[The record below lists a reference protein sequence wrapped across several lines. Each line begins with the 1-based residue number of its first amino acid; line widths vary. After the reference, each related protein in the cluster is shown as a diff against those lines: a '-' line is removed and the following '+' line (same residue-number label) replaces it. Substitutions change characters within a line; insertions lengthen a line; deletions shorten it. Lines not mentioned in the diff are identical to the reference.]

1 MLILFAFLSENFIKV
16 AHCNYNTE
24 PHRHY
29 HWFVSPLREI
39 LKKKN
44 TVINWVEESGII
56 SVRNYG
62 NFLWSFVNHAPE
74 INEKKTGQEMIH
86 EISI

>member
-1 MLILFAFLSENFIKV
+1 M
-16 AHCNYNTE
+16 
-24 PHRHY
+24 
-29 HWFVSPLREI
+29 
-39 LKKKN
+39 
-44 TVINWVEESGII
+44 INWVEESGII

-86 EISI
+86 EIAI